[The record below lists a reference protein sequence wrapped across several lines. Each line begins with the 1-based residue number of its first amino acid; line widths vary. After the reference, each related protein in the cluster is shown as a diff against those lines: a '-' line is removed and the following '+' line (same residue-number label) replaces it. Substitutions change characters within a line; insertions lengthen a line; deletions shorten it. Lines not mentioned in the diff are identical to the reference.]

1 MLKSEGAFFLCT
13 SRNIKKF
20 SLIHEK
26 IREIAAVFTKY
37 FFLDKIFPSESIPTN
52 KDVHNA
58 CII

>member
-37 FFLDKIFPSESIPTN
+37 FFLDKIFPSESIPT
-52 KDVHNA
+52 K
-58 CII
+58 